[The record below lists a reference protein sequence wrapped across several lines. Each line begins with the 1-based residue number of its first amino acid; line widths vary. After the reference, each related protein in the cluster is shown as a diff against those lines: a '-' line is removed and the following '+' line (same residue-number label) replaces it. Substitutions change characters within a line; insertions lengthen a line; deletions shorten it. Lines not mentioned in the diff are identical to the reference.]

1 MQTRSGTLCCL
12 ESGIG
17 NKYMTCLKLT
27 ISIQI
32 LQLYFTALV
41 KAVNFLFIYF
51 LFIYFFEEEAYLCV
65 AFPE

>member
-41 KAVNFLFIYF
+41 KAVNFLFI
-51 LFIYFFEEEAYLCV
+51 IFFEEEEAYLCV